1 MESGKNFS
9 QIGRRPVSLSV
20 RGDLGYVI
28 GVDLGS
34 FLLRVVITDLNG
46 SLCYRVEIPTR
57 MGEGREA
64 VLARAFGL
72 MHQAIDKS
80 QVSRQ
85 AVKGI
90 GMAHSGV
97 IDSANGTVLSFP
109 RPGQTAQWRNV
120 PLRDMLEA
128 EFGIPAILDDSTRMM
143 AIAEKCFG
151 IGQQIKDFVYISV
164 GMGIG
169 AGIFID
175 DKLYRGSGGGAG
187 EFGHMTVDE
196 DGPLCSCGNS
206 GCLEVLASCTAIIQ
220 SVRTAIQKGV
230 SSKINEWVKGDLDR
244 ISIEI
249 IARAAKENDAL
260 GFRVLYDA
268 VFHIGVA
275 LADVI
280 NLLNPS
286 TVVFGGPLFREAGGL
301 LDTLRTVIR
310 QRALEKFANELQLK
324 ISTLGSEAGALGAAR
339 MVSEK
344 VLLRLY
350 EEKTQMAHAS

>member
-1 MESGKNFS
+1 
-9 QIGRRPVSLSV
+9 
-20 RGDLGYVI
+20 
-28 GVDLGS
+28 
-34 FLLRVVITDLNG
+34 
-46 SLCYRVEIPTR
+46 
-57 MGEGREA
+57 
-64 VLARAFGL
+64 
-72 MHQAIDKS
+72 
-80 QVSRQ
+80 
-85 AVKGI
+85 
-90 GMAHSGV
+90 
-97 IDSANGTVLSFP
+97 
-109 RPGQTAQWRNV
+109 
-120 PLRDMLEA
+120 MLEA

-275 LADVI
+275 LADVV

-301 LDTLRTVIR
+301 LETLRTVIR